1 MTLVATKNFTW
12 GTGQKNRIK
21 NYIYIMLEAQENQ
34 LQRPAGMVHL
44 HCQHDQIMITLEMNT
59 PRHICEGDSRED

>member
-1 MTLVATKNFTW
+1 
-12 GTGQKNRIK
+12 
-21 NYIYIMLEAQENQ
+21 MLEAQENQ